1 MSKLFRK
8 SKKGFTLVELIVV
21 IAIIGVLA
29 AIIVP
34 TTLHF
39 VNEGREQA
47 ANETVIRVRDAINN
61 ALTDAAKDGV
71 TAINNETLA
80 GYLSTANILSTNP
93 VVTIE
98 FTGNAAVEGDTAQ
111 GGKLTLTAQGAEPVE
126 ITIPVGFTVSGDDLV
141 LNGASEGAGSEDAGA

>member
-39 VNEGREQA
+39 VNEGRAQA

-71 TAINNETLA
+71 TAINDETLA
-80 GYLSTANILSTNP
+80 NYLSTANILSTNP
-93 VVTIE
+93 VVTIA
-98 FTGNAAVEGDTAQ
+98 FTANPAVEGDTAQ
-111 GGKLTLTAQGAEPVE
+111 GGKLTLTAPGAETVE
-126 ITIPVGFTVSGDDLV
+126 ITIPVGFTVSGDNLV
-141 LNGASEGAGSEDAGA
+141 LGASEDEGEGA

>member
-39 VNEGREQA
+39 VNEGRAQA

-71 TAINNETLA
+71 TTIDNATLKN
-80 GYLSTANILSTNP
+80 YLSTANILSTDP
-93 VVTIE
+93 VVTIK
-98 FTGNAAVEGDTAQ
+98 FTGNAAVDGDTAQ
-111 GGKLTLTAQGAEPVE
+111 GGKLTLTAEGADTVE
-126 ITIPVGFTVSGDDLV
+126 ITIPVGFTVGGDDLV
-141 LNGASEGAGSEDAGA
+141 LKAPSEDEGADA

>member
-71 TAINNETLA
+71 TAINNETL
-80 GYLSTANILSTNP
+80 GNYLSAANILSTDP
-93 VVTIE
+93 VVTIA
-98 FTGNAAVEGDTAQ
+98 FTGNPAVEGDTAQ
-111 GGKLTLTAQGAEPVE
+111 GGKLTLTAQGAETVE
-126 ITIPVGFTVSGDDLV
+126 ITIPVGFTVSGDNLV
-141 LNGASEGAGSEDAGA
+141 LNGGEETSE